1 MPCYQV
7 NTVSTVFNSKHEALL
22 LAAIKELGWSVADWR
37 NSSNSSNASW
47 RDYIEVNYG
56 GSLSAKG
63 SFLLDL
69 EKGVA
74 KFAPGSQGQEK
85 LNELKRKYA
94 EKTIEQIAKQ
104 KRWSIKKR
112 GNQIELAR
120 Y

>member
-37 NSSNSSNASW
+37 KSSNASW

-94 EKTIEQIAKQ
+94 EKTIAEIAKK
-104 KRWSIKKR
+104 KRWSMKQR
-112 GNQIELAR
+112 GTKIELAR